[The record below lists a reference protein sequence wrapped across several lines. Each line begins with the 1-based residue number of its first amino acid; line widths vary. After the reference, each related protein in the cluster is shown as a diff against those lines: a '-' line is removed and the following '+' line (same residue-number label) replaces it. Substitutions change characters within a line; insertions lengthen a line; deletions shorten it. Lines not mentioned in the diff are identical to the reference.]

1 MPLREHYPLIDDRRH
16 ADIVAEAR
24 ARIPRY
30 TPEWTDVNE
39 SDPGFTLVELF
50 AWLTEMQIY
59 RLSKVPQ
66 LNYLKFL
73 ELVGIEMAPAR
84 PATAEVTFP
93 VEADYGEPYTIV
105 SARAQISTEAPD
117 ETGPIV
123 FETDW
128 ALTALTAKL
137 NAVQVFDGSAYHDR
151 TQANQDPALP
161 FEPFGSDADT
171 DSALMIGFQSD
182 QEPPRVAFNLR
193 FWVPES
199 RRSLKPMRCIANDI
213 RVFVSAELA
222 WEYWNG
228 AQWRPLDLLK
238 DETGALTQSG
248 HIHFRMPA
256 KGEMPPS
263 ALGLISEPH
272 YWLRARVIRA
282 GYQQAPRLLAIRTNT
297 VTVTQAETIEAE
309 ILGGSNGRPDQTV
322 SLSSTPVIEGTLTLQ
337 VDEGEGFRTWTGV
350 EDFFGSGPDHRHY
363 VLNRTTG
370 EIRFGNGRRGRVP
383 VANPNR
389 PSNILAKEYRI
400 GGGKRGLVAAGT
412 ITSLL
417 SGVAGV
423 DVNALTN
430 LFASY
435 GASDEETLD
444 QLKARAPRIL
454 KSRDRAVT
462 PEDFELLAL
471 RAAGIARAKALPRQ
485 HPDFPG
491 EEVPGA
497 VTLVVVP
504 DIEHPAPMPS
514 EGTLRTVCAYLDQRR
529 LLTTELYVV
538 KPAYRIVKITA
549 ELVAGDDADLAEIKL
564 YAEASINRYFD
575 PLTGGEE
582 SSVETSGP
590 GWPFG
595 GDIYYSLVYQR
606 LLFDGVKRVASLTIE
621 LDCAEQVACQD
632 VPVEPGVLLTNG
644 DHEIQV
650 GYDFAQ

>member
-1 MPLREHYPLIDDRRH
+1 MPLREHFPVIDDRRY

-73 ELVGIEMAPAR
+73 ELVGIEMAPAK

-93 VEADYGEPYTIV
+93 IEEAFNEPYTIV
-105 SARAQISTEAPD
+105 PARTQIATEAPD
-117 ETGPIV
+117 DQGPVV

-128 ALTALTAKL
+128 ALTALNAKL
-137 NAVQVFDGSAYHDR
+137 SAIQVFDGSAYQDLSEANLDPMR
-151 TQANQDPALP
+151 YFEPLGPQANLDN
-161 FEPFGSDADT
+161 
-171 DSALMIGFQSD
+171 ALMLGLSSG
-182 QEPPRVAFNLR
+182 QELPQVACNLA
-193 FWVPES
+193 FWLPES
-199 RRSLKPMRCIANDI
+199 RHGVEPMHCAANAVRPI
-213 RVFVSAELA
+213 VSVELS

-228 AQWRPLDLLK
+228 AQWKPLNVLK
-238 DETGALTQSG
+238 DATGALTRSG
-248 HIHFRMPA
+248 HIHFRLPA
-256 KGEMPPS
+256 QGELVSS
-263 ALGLISEPH
+263 ALGVVATPC
-272 YWLRARVIRA
+272 YWLRARITRA

-309 ILGGSNGRPDQTV
+309 IPGGSNGRPDQTV
-322 SLSSTPVIEGTLTLQ
+322 SLSSTPVIAGTLRLQ
-337 VDEGEGFRTWTGV
+337 VDEGEGLQDWTEV
-350 EDFFGSGPDHRHY
+350 EDFFGSGQDDRHY
-363 VLNRTTG
+363 VLDRTTG

-383 VANPNR
+383 VANPSR
-389 PSNILAKEYRI
+389 PSNFLAKTYRV
-400 GGGKRGLVAAGT
+400 GGGKRGLVPAGA

-417 SGVAGV
+417 SSAPGI
-423 DVNALTN
+423 DVNGITN

-435 GASDEETLD
+435 GASDEETLEEV
-444 QLKARAPRIL
+444 KARAPRIL

-485 HPDFPG
+485 HPGFPG
-491 EEVPGA
+491 EEVPG
-497 VTLVVVP
+497 VISVIVVP
-504 DIEHPAPMPS
+504 DIDDPAPMPT
-514 EGTLRTVCAYLDQRR
+514 EGTLKTVCAYLDQRR

-538 KPAYRIVKITA
+538 KPTYRIVKIRA
-549 ELVAGDDADLAEIKL
+549 ELIAKDDADLAEVKL
-564 YAEASINRYFD
+564 YAEASIRRYFD

-582 SSVETSGP
+582 STVDAPGP

-595 GDIYYSLVYQR
+595 GDIYYSLVYRR
-606 LLFDGVKRVASLTIE
+606 LLFDGVKRVSSLTIE
-621 LDCAEQVACQD
+621 LDCADQLACQD
-632 VPVEPGVLLTNG
+632 VPVDPGVLLTNG

-650 GYDFAQ
+650 AYDFAE

>member
-1 MPLREHYPLIDDRRH
+1 MPLKEHFPLIDDRRY

-73 ELVGIEMAPAR
+73 ELVGIEMAPAT
-84 PATAEVTFP
+84 PATAEVMFP
-93 VEADYGEPYTIV
+93 LQADYAEPYTIIPLRTQV
-105 SARAQISTEAPD
+105 STETPD
-117 ETGPIV
+117 EQGPVI

-128 ALTALTAKL
+128 ALTALAATL
-137 NAVQVFDGSAYHDR
+137 DAVQVFDGSAYLDV
-151 TQANQDPALP
+151 TQANQDPMLY
-161 FEPFGSDADT
+161 FEPFGSQAKVDNF
-171 DSALMIGFQSD
+171 LMLGLSPE
-182 QEPPRVAFNLR
+182 QELSQVAFNLA

-199 RRSLKPMRCIANDI
+199 RHSVEPMRCVSNDV
-213 RVFVSAELA
+213 RLYVSAKLS
-222 WEYWNG
+222 WEYWSG
-228 AQWRPLDLLK
+228 TQWKPLDVLK
-238 DETGALTQSG
+238 DTTGALTRSG
-248 HIHFRMPA
+248 YIHFRLPA
-256 KGEMPPS
+256 AGGLAS
-263 ALGLISEPH
+263 STLGLISTPH
-272 YWLRARVIRA
+272 YWLRARVSRA
-282 GYQQAPRLLAIRTNT
+282 GYQQAPRLSAIRTNT

-309 ILGGSNGRPDQTV
+309 VLGGSNGRPNQTV
-322 SLSSTPVIEGTLTLQ
+322 SLASTPVMAGTLTLQ
-337 VDEGEGFRTWTGV
+337 VDEGEGFRNWTEV
-350 EDFFGSGPDHRHY
+350 EDFYGSGPDDMHY

-370 EIRFGNGRRGRVP
+370 EIRFGNGRTGRVP
-383 VANPNR
+383 VANPSR
-389 PSNILAKEYRI
+389 PSNFLAKAYRV
-400 GGGKRGLVAAGT
+400 GGGKRGLVAASA
-412 ITSLL
+412 ITSPL
-417 SGVAGV
+417 SNLPGV
-423 DVNALTN
+423 DLDGVTN
-430 LFASY
+430 PFASY

-444 QLKARAPRIL
+444 ELKARAPRIL

-491 EEVPGA
+491 EEVPGV
-497 VTLVVVP
+497 VTVIVVP
-504 DIEHPAPMPS
+504 DIEDPAPMPT

-538 KPAYRIVKITA
+538 KPTYRIVKIRA
-549 ELVAGDDADLAEIKL
+549 ELVANDDADLAEVKL
-564 YAEASINRYFD
+564 RAEATINRYFD

-582 SSVETSGP
+582 STVDTPGP

-595 GDIYYSLVYQR
+595 GDIYYSLVYRR

-632 VPVEPGVLLTNG
+632 VPVDPGVLLTNG

-650 GYDFAQ
+650 SYDFTE

>member
-105 SARAQISTEAPD
+105 SARTQISTEAPD

-161 FEPFGSDADT
+161 FEPFGSDAGT

-199 RRSLKPMRCIANDI
+199 RRSVEPMRCIANDI
-213 RVFVSAELA
+213 RMFVSAELA

-370 EIRFGNGRRGRVP
+370 EIRFGNGRRGRRCRGNAGPHRARNRSLRGSDGEQVT
-383 VANPNR
+383 VAAH
-389 PSNILAKEYRI
+389 PSRLVRDHRQRRDWGDGSAVVREHCVTTCADSSIRMMERRESASARDR
-400 GGGKRGLVAAGT
+400 GGGYVEPCHVEGRHSGRQCLRN
-412 ITSLL
+412 LL
-417 SGVAGV
+417 GEVHV
-423 DVNALTN
+423 
-430 LFASY
+430 
-435 GASDEETLD
+435 
-444 QLKARAPRIL
+444 
-454 KSRDRAVT
+454 
-462 PEDFELLAL
+462 
-471 RAAGIARAKALPRQ
+471 AGIARRKAILRHGPGRGCSRRQ
-485 HPDFPG
+485 HH
-491 EEVPGA
+491 
-497 VTLVVVP
+497 
-504 DIEHPAPMPS
+504 EHDEPAL
-514 EGTLRTVCAYLDQRR
+514 G
-529 LLTTELYVV
+529 
-538 KPAYRIVKITA
+538 
-549 ELVAGDDADLAEIKL
+549 
-564 YAEASINRYFD
+564 
-575 PLTGGEE
+575 
-582 SSVETSGP
+582 
-590 GWPFG
+590 
-595 GDIYYSLVYQR
+595 
-606 LLFDGVKRVASLTIE
+606 LLFPARTGKRTRPAGCHRT
-621 LDCAEQVACQD
+621 
-632 VPVEPGVLLTNG
+632 
-644 DHEIQV
+644 
-650 GYDFAQ
+650 